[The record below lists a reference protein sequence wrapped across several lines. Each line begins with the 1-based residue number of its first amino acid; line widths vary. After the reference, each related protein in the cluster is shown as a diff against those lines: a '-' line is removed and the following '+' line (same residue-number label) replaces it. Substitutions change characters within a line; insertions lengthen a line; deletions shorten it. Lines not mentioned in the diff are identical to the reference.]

1 MVRGRLVPAEQARDR
16 AAIGGDLFR
25 ISVVVATLL
34 MAPTSVNRSTTS
46 KLSRSTMTALALLLG
61 AAAALGSGTGAH
73 AQQIRGR
80 VVDEQSRSA
89 LVEATV
95 TLQAVGDSTVI
106 DRAGTTADGF
116 FTVRAPGPGEYRIA
130 VDRIG
135 YAAVERTVRLGTQ
148 RELVVPAF
156 VLRSEAIPLDPVT
169 AEGRAGTQ
177 AAGVNVGFR
186 RSSHL
191 VTGEQLAKLE
201 QVGATMD
208 AAVRG
213 LGAGLRVRDL
223 RLRNWTRDLTCVELT
238 RRMPSFR
245 PHLEPAACNMVAI
258 VLDGVTIPDPLNFY
272 QHLSLREFE
281 SIEFVPA
288 PEAGPLYGMEASAQG
303 ALVLWTRGRGP
314 HRSPQRNGGGT
325 EP

>member
-1 MVRGRLVPAEQARDR
+1 MS
-16 AAIGGDLFR
+16 R
-25 ISVVVATLL
+25 ISMVVATLL
-34 MAPTSVNRSTTS
+34 KATTSVNRSTTS
-46 KLSRSTMTALALLLG
+46 RLSRSGVTTFALVVG
-61 AAAALGSGTGAH
+61 AAAALGSGSGAH

-95 TLQAVGDSTVI
+95 TLQAVGDSTLI

-135 YAAVERTVRLGTQ
+135 YTPVERTVRLGAQ

-169 AEGRAGTQ
+169 AEGRAGTE
-177 AAGVNVGFR
+177 AAHVDVGFR

-191 VTGEQLAKLE
+191 ITGEQLAELE
-201 QVGATMD
+201 QVGATMN

-223 RLRNWTRDLTCVELT
+223 RLRNWTRDLTCIELT
-238 RRMPSFR
+238 RRLPSFR
-245 PHLEPAACNMVAI
+245 DDPGAPQRCDMVAI
-258 VLDGVTIPDPLNFY
+258 VLDGVTIFDPLNFY

-314 HRSPQRNGGGT
+314 HQSPQRNGGGK
-325 EP
+325 ER

>member
-1 MVRGRLVPAEQARDR
+1 
-16 AAIGGDLFR
+16 
-25 ISVVVATLL
+25 
-34 MAPTSVNRSTTS
+34 
-46 KLSRSTMTALALLLG
+46 MTALALLIG
-61 AAAALGSGTGAH
+61 AVAALGSGTSAH

-95 TLQAVGDSTVI
+95 TLQAVGDSTLI

-135 YAAVERTVRLGTQ
+135 YAPVERTVRLGTQ

-156 VLRSEAIPLDPVT
+156 VLQSEAIPLDPIT
-169 AEGRAGTQ
+169 AEGRARTE
-177 AAGVNVGFR
+177 AAHVAAGFR

-201 QVGATMD
+201 QVGATMN
-208 AAVRG
+208 AAVRT
-213 LGAGLRVRDL
+213 LSAGLRVRDL
-223 RLRNWTRDLTCVELT
+223 RRREWTRDLTCIELT
-238 RRMPSFR
+238 RQLPTFR
-245 PHLEPAACNMVAI
+245 DDDVPPECDMVAI

-272 QHLSLREFE
+272 QHLSLREYE

-288 PEAGPLYGMEASAQG
+288 PEAGPLYGMEASAKG

-314 HRSPQRNGGGT
+314 HRSAQRNGGGK